1 MPGGGTMFLTRLL
14 LALLKVY
21 SWLILARVVLSWI
34 NPEPRHETLIMVI
47 RVTEPVLRLLRPLV
61 PIPGI
66 DLSPVLAFLLIQLVS
81 RFLAGG

>member
-34 NPEPRHETLIMVI
+34 NPQPRHPSLIMVI

-61 PIPGI
+61 PIPGL
-66 DLSPVLAFLLIQLVS
+66 DLSPLLAFLLIQFAS
-81 RFLAGG
+81 RLLAGG